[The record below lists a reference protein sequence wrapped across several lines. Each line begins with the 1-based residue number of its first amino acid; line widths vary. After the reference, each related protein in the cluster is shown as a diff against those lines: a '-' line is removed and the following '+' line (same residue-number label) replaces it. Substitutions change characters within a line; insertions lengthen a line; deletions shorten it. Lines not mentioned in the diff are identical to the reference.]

1 MHRKLSDTRA
11 ATPAAIQPGEGM
23 FHCVGDWTLDGIAA
37 LEQRLAQTPWPAG
50 DVALD
55 GSGIEACDTTG
66 AMLLADT
73 LDGLRRAG
81 RQARLTGLQPE
92 FQALLDLVVER
103 RKEALHAAAP
113 PRRRLPPLAQL
124 GRQVLIRLTRMQG
137 LLAFLGETSVVL
149 ARSLLQPTRIRW
161 RALFAN
167 IERAGLDAI
176 PIVGLLSFLIGLVIA
191 YQGSNQ
197 LQTYGANI
205 YIVELVCLIM
215 VRELAPLL
223 TAIIVA
229 GRTGSAFTAQI
240 GTMQVTEEI
249 DALRIIGINPIA
261 MLVVPKLLGLC
272 IALPLLSLLA
282 DAASICGGMV
292 VARSMLDINFVDFIQ
307 RIPRAVTPF
316 SFLFGLGKAPVFAL
330 VIALVGCYQGFQ
342 VRGGAD
348 SVGRQTTESVMQAIF
363 LVIVIDA
370 LFAVLIGAKG
380 IQR

>member
-1 MHRKLSDTRA
+1 MPRKLSDASPTAPADIQTRDG
-11 ATPAAIQPGEGM
+11 TPR
-23 FHCVGDWTLDGIAA
+23 CLGDWTLEGIAG
-37 LEQRLAQTPWPAG
+37 LEQRLARVSWPAG
-50 DVALD
+50 DITLD
-55 GSGIEACDTTG
+55 GAGVDSFDTTG
-66 AMLLADT
+66 AMALADT
-73 LDGLRRAG
+73 LDALRRQG
-81 RQARLTGLQPE
+81 RSARLVGLQPE
-92 FQALLDLVVER
+92 FQALLELVIER
-103 RKEALHAAAP
+103 RCEAIHAAAP
-113 PRRRLPPLAQL
+113 PPRPLAPLAQL
-124 GRQVLIRLTRMQG
+124 GREVWTRLKRMQG

-149 ARSLLQPTRIRW
+149 ARSLLKPTRIRW

-191 YQGSNQ
+191 YQGGNQ
-197 LQTYGANI
+197 LKTYGANI

-240 GTMQVTEEI
+240 GTMKVTEEV
-249 DALRIIGINPIA
+249 DALRIIGINPVA
-261 MLVVPKLLGLC
+261 MLVIPKVLGLC
-272 IALPLLSLLA
+272 IALPLLSLFA
-282 DAASICGGMV
+282 DIASICGGMV
-292 VARSMLDINFVDFIQ
+292 VARLMLDVNFIDFVQ

-316 SFLFGLGKAPVFAL
+316 SFLFGLGKTPVFAL

-348 SVGRQTTESVMQAIF
+348 SVGRQTTESVVQAIF
-363 LVIVIDA
+363 LVIIIDA
-370 LFAVLIGAKG
+370 VFAVLMGTKG